1 VETPEAEINRQ
12 DEVALRVSEMLEGR
26 AGGLCYVARPAFERL
41 LAVETTA
48 EQRARLFSTY
58 CRINLLYM
66 VARAGSGHPGTCLSS
81 VDLMS
86 WLYLNEIRGLD
97 ERDAANAD
105 VFLSSKGHD
114 APAFY
119 AVLIALGLLD
129 DTYLHKL
136 RRLGGLPGHPHIE
149 TPHVYAGTGS
159 LGMGISK
166 AKGMITANRL
176 LGNDRH
182 VYVMT
187 GDGELQEGQIW
198 ESLATAV
205 RDKMGELTAIVDHN
219 KIQSDTWVHEVS
231 DVGDVGAKFAA
242 FGWEVAR
249 CDGHDFAAIAEIMQ
263 RFRAITDRPK
273 VLVADTV
280 KGKGVSFMEGPEALE
295 DGGLYLFHS
304 GAPSVDQYDTAVR
317 EQLERAVPLHQEFGL
332 GAVQLQWLDRDPHV
346 KHAGFGNIHRLMA
359 AYEDELVRQAEANDR
374 IVVFNA
380 DLVKDCG
387 LIAFE
392 KRFPERFVECGIA
405 EQDMV
410 SQASGLAQMGLIPL
424 CHSFA
429 CFLSTRPNEQIY
441 NAATEHEKVIYTGS
455 LAGLL
460 PGGPGHSHQSV
471 RDISALG
478 AVPGLSLV
486 EPCQES
492 EVRQLLSWAIN
503 DNDASTYIRLCS
515 MGWDM
520 PFDLPADYA
529 LTPGRGAVVRDG
541 DDGIVFGYGPWLLSN
556 AYEAAELLARE
567 RGLELRVVNL
577 PWLNRV
583 DEEWLREVVG
593 SRPWVIALD
602 NHYEHGGQAEM
613 LLAQL
618 AESEIRVGARRLAL
632 DGIPECG
639 TTQEVLEYHEFDAL
653 NLARRMALLIQ
664 GSGSLEAYDDVSGS
678 RTSDMGPQ

>member
-1 VETPEAEINRQ
+1 MAH
-12 DEVALRVSEMLEGR
+12 
-26 AGGLCYVARPAFERL
+26 PAFQRL
-41 LAVETTA
+41 LALDTTP
-48 EQRARLFSTY
+48 EVRTQLFATY
-58 CRINLLYM
+58 CRLNLLYM

-81 VDLMS
+81 IDLMS
-86 WLYLNEIRGLD
+86 WLYLNEIRGL
-97 ERDAANAD
+97 EGDATGAD
-105 VFLSSKGHD
+105 VFFSSKGHD

-119 AVLIALGLLD
+119 TVLMALGLLD
-129 DTYLHKL
+129 GGYLHKL

-198 ESLATAV
+198 ESLSTAA
-205 RDKMGELTAIVDHN
+205 RERMGELTAIVDFN
-219 KIQSDTWVHEVS
+219 KIQSDTWVREVS

-249 CDGHDFAAIAEIMQ
+249 CDGHDFAAIGAVMRQ
-263 RFRAITDRPK
+263 FRTISDRPK
-273 VLVADTV
+273 VLIADTV

-304 GAPSVDQYDTAVR
+304 GAPSVEQYDTAVR
-317 EQLERAVPLHQEFGL
+317 EQLERAVPLHDELEL
-332 GAVQLQWLDRDPHV
+332 GAVQLQWLDRDPHA
-346 KHAGFGNIHRLMA
+346 KHAGFGNVHRLMT
-359 AYEDELVRQAEANDR
+359 AYEDELVCQAEANDK

-387 LIAFE
+387 LIAFQE
-392 KRFPERFVECGIA
+392 RFPERFVECGIA

-410 SQASGLAQMGLIPL
+410 SQASGLAQMGLLPL

-441 NAATEHEKVIYTGS
+441 NAATEHEKVIYAGS

-478 AVPGLSLV
+478 AVPG
-486 EPCQES
+486 C
-492 EVRQLLSWAIN
+492 RWWN
-503 DNDASTYIRLCS
+503 
-515 MGWDM
+515 
-520 PFDLPADYA
+520 PARN
-529 LTPGRGAVVRDG
+529 PR
-541 DDGIVFGYGPWLLSN
+541 
-556 AYEAAELLARE
+556 
-567 RGLELRVVNL
+567 
-577 PWLNRV
+577 
-583 DEEWLREVVG
+583 
-593 SRPWVIALD
+593 
-602 NHYEHGGQAEM
+602 
-613 LLAQL
+613 
-618 AESEIRVGARRLAL
+618 
-632 DGIPECG
+632 
-639 TTQEVLEYHEFDAL
+639 
-653 NLARRMALLIQ
+653 
-664 GSGSLEAYDDVSGS
+664 
-678 RTSDMGPQ
+678 

>member
-1 VETPEAEINRQ
+1 MPSSETHT
-12 DEVALRVSEMLEGR
+12 DESVDNAARLSQILEKR
-26 AGGLCYVARPAFERL
+26 AGGLCLVPNSGFDL
-41 LAVETTA
+41 LAKADLSPEL
-48 EQRARLFSTY
+48 RAQLFATY
-58 CRINLLYM
+58 CRLNILYM

-81 VDLMS
+81 IDLMS

-97 ERDAANAD
+97 DDPGSAD
-105 VFLSSKGHD
+105 VFFSSKGHD

-119 AVLIALGLLD
+119 TVLIGLGLLD
-129 DTYLHKL
+129 ADYLHKL

-176 LGNDRH
+176 LGHDRH

-198 ESLATAV
+198 ESLSTAA
-205 RDKMGELTAIVDHN
+205 RERMGELTAIVDHN
-219 KIQSDTWVHEVS
+219 KIQSDTWVADVS
-231 DVGDVGAKFAA
+231 DLGDVGAKFAA
-242 FGWEVAR
+242 FGWEAAR
-249 CDGHDFAAIAEIMQ
+249 CDGHDVGAIGAIMR
-263 RFRAITDRPK
+263 RFRGITDRPK

-280 KGKGVSFMEGPEALE
+280 KGKGVTFMEGPQALE
-295 DGGLYLFHS
+295 GGELYAFHS
-304 GAPSVDQYDTAVR
+304 GAPSVDQYDAAIR
-317 EQLERAVPLHQEFGL
+317 EVLGRALMLHAQADIDDLEIEWLERDVHA
-332 GAVQLQWLDRDPHV
+332 
-346 KHAGFGNIHRLMA
+346 KHSGFGNVHRLMA
-359 AYEDELVRQAEANDR
+359 AYEDELVKQAQTNDK

-387 LIAFE
+387 LIAFQE
-392 KRFPERFVECGIA
+392 QFPERFIECGIA

-410 SQASGLAQMGLIPL
+410 SQASGLAQMGMLPM

-441 NAATEHEKVIYTGS
+441 NAATEHEKVIYVGS

-478 AVPGLSLV
+478 AVPDLWLV

-492 EVRQLLSWAIN
+492 EVRQVLGWAIN
-503 DNDASTYIRLCS
+503 DNAYSTYIRLCS

-520 PFDLPADYA
+520 PFDLPEDYV
-529 LTPGRGAVVRDG
+529 LTPGKGVVVREG
-541 DDGIVFGYGPWLLSN
+541 DDGAVFAYGPWLLSN

-567 RGLELRVVNL
+567 RSIDLQVVDL

-583 DEEWLREVVG
+583 DDQWLVEVIG
-593 SRPWVIALD
+593 DRPWVVALD

-613 LLAQL
+613 LLARI
-618 AESEIRVGARRLAL
+618 AESGVRVGAGRLGMGA
-632 DGIPECG
+632 IPECG
-639 TTQEVLEYHEFDAL
+639 STQEVLEHHGLDAL
-653 NLARRMALLIQ
+653 NLARRVAELMQ
-664 GSGSLEAYDDVSGS
+664 GSGNIDAEADVSGT